1 MSICSV
7 EADGQQQRQRVVAG
21 SLRKFEVV
29 AMIDVGMAIAAI
41 RVERQT
47 GRQFV
52 AFGVF
57 IRSSASMARSAFAPS

>member
-1 MSICSV
+1 
-7 EADGQQQRQRVVAG
+7 
-21 SLRKFEVV
+21 
-29 AMIDVGMAIAAI
+29 MIDVGMAIAAI

-47 GRQFV
+47 GCQFV